1 MPRYSVWNNPR
12 KSYSCLFFLND
23 DYLLYLPITNLTET
37 MTKFFLSFIFLSSFL
52 VAQNKKR
59 ILLKNAIAHIGNG
72 QVLDNSYVSI
82 KDGKIDMVADARVT
96 KIDPSQFDTTI
107 DLSGKH
113 IYPGLIAPNC
123 ILGLQ
128 EAEAVR
134 QTSDYYEVG
143 EFNPHVRSLIAYNAE
158 SKILE
163 TVKANGVLYTQST
176 PRGGRIAGTSSIL
189 ATDGWNWEDA
199 VIKTDDGVHVNF
211 PNTIQK
217 HGWWAEPEP
226 SDKNPKYTE
235 QVNELTTFFNN
246 ALAYYNTKNATD
258 KNLRF
263 EAMKGIFDGT
273 KNLYIRADYV
283 KDIIGAINFSKKF
296 NIKKIVIV
304 GGKDSH
310 KITKLLKENN
320 VAVMLNR
327 LHDLPDLP
335 EAETDLIF
343 KLPYL
348 LQKDSVLFCLQN
360 QGDMEAMNA
369 RNLAFLAGT
378 AAAYGLTKEQALQS
392 VTLSS
397 AKILGIDNLVGSIE
411 TGKLA
416 SLVVSEGDIL
426 DMKTNKI
433 ILAHVNGRSI
443 KLSNFQNDLNK
454 KYSDKLGIK
463 E

>member
-1 MPRYSVWNNPR
+1 MKTLFMKHFLLFLILATSV
-12 KSYSCLFFLND
+12 S
-23 DYLLYLPITNLTET
+23 
-37 MTKFFLSFIFLSSFL
+37 
-52 VAQNKKR
+52 VAQTPR
-59 ILLKNAIAHIGNG
+59 ILLKNGFAHMGNG
-72 QVLDNSYVSI
+72 QVIENSMI
-82 KDGKIDMVADARVT
+82 AIRDGKIEMVADARLVR
-96 KIDPSQFDTTI
+96 IDISQYDTTI
-107 DLSGKH
+107 DLTGKH

-134 QTSDYYEVG
+134 QTSDYAEVG
-143 EFNPHVRSLIAYNAE
+143 EYNPHIRSLIAYNAE

-176 PRGGRIAGTSSIL
+176 PRYGVISGSSSIM

-199 VIKTDDGVHVNF
+199 VLKKDDGIHLNF
-211 PNTIQK
+211 PNSIQK
-217 HGWWAEPEP
+217 HGWWAEQQP
-226 SDKNPKYTE
+226 SEKNSKYTE
-235 QVNELTTFFNN
+235 QLNDLTTFFEN
-246 ALAYYNTKNATD
+246 AQGYYLAKNVIE

-263 EAMKGIFDGT
+263 EAMKGIFNGT
-273 KNLYIRADYV
+273 KTLFIHTDYV
-283 KDIIGAINFSKKF
+283 KDIISAVNFGKHF
-296 NIKKIVIV
+296 KIQKMVLV
-304 GGKDSH
+304 GGKDSY
-310 KITKLLKENN
+310 KITKLLRDNKIP
-320 VAVMLNR
+320 VMLNR

-335 EAETDLIF
+335 EAETDLIY

-369 RNLAFLAGT
+369 RNIAFLAGT

-392 VTLSS
+392 ITLNS
-397 AKILGIDNLVGSIE
+397 AKILGVDHLIGSLE
-411 TGKLA
+411 NGKIA

-433 ILAHVNGRSI
+433 ILAFIEGKNIS
-443 KLSNFQNDLNK
+443 LNNFQNDLHK

-463 E
+463 Q

>member
-1 MPRYSVWNNPR
+1 
-12 KSYSCLFFLND
+12 
-23 DYLLYLPITNLTET
+23 
-37 MTKFFLSFIFLSSFL
+37 MTKFFLFFIFLTSFL
-52 VAQNKKR
+52 VAQNKR
-59 ILLKNAIAHIGNG
+59 TILLKNATAHIGNG

-82 KDGKIDMVADARVT
+82 KSGKIDMVADARLT

-107 DLSGKH
+107 DLAGKH

-134 QTSDYYEVG
+134 QTSDYAEVG
-143 EFNPHVRSLIAYNAE
+143 EFNPHIRSLIAYNAE

-176 PRGGRIAGTSSIL
+176 PRGGRVAGMSSIL

-199 VIKTDDGVHVNF
+199 VIKADDGIHVNF

-226 SDKNPKYTE
+226 SDKNLKYTE
-235 QVNELTTFFNN
+235 QVNELATFFDN
-246 ALAYYNTKNATD
+246 AFAYYNTINVAE

-263 EAMKGIFDGT
+263 EAMKGIFSGA

-283 KDIIGAINFSKKF
+283 KDIIGAINFSKKYG
-296 NIKKIVIV
+296 IKKIVIV
-304 GGKDSH
+304 GGKDSY
-310 KITKLLKENN
+310 KVTKFLKENN

-327 LHDLPDLP
+327 IHDLPDLP
-335 EAETDLIF
+335 EAETDLIY

-348 LQKDSVLFCLQN
+348 LQKDSVVFCLQN

-369 RNLAFLAGT
+369 RNLSFLAGT

-392 VTLSS
+392 ITLSS
-397 AKILGIDNLVGSIE
+397 AKILGIDNLIGSIE

-416 SLVVSEGDIL
+416 SLIVSEGDIL

-433 ILAHVNGRSI
+433 ILAYISGRSI

-454 KYSDKLGIK
+454 KYSEKLGIK

>member
-1 MPRYSVWNNPR
+1 M
-12 KSYSCLFFLND
+12 KQFFLFLIIATFP
-23 DYLLYLPITNLTET
+23 LL
-37 MTKFFLSFIFLSSFL
+37 
-52 VAQNKKR
+52 AQNTKR
-59 ILLKNAIAHIGNG
+59 ILLKNATAHIGNG
-72 QVLDNSYVSI
+72 QIIENSMI
-82 KDGKIDMVADARVT
+82 AIRDGKIDMVADARVVR
-96 KIDPSQFDTTI
+96 IDISQFDTTI

-134 QTSDYYEVG
+134 QTSDYSEVG
-143 EFNPHVRSLIAYNAE
+143 DYNPHIRSLIAYNAE

-176 PRGGRIAGTSSIL
+176 PRYGIISGMSSIM

-199 VIKTDDGVHVNF
+199 VLKADDGIHLNF
-211 PNTIQK
+211 PNSIQN
-217 HGWWAEPEP
+217 HGWWAEPQP
-226 SDKNPKYTE
+226 SEKNSKYTE
-235 QVNELTTFFNN
+235 QLNELSAFFEN
-246 ALAYYNTKNATD
+246 ARAYYHTKNVTE

-263 EAMKGIFDGT
+263 EAMKGIFEGT
-273 KNLYIRADYV
+273 KNLYVHTDYV
-283 KDIIGAINFSKKF
+283 KDIISAINFSKHF
-296 NIKKIVIV
+296 NIKKMVLI
-304 GGKDSH
+304 GGKDSY
-310 KITKLLKENN
+310 KITKLLRENN
-320 VAVMLNR
+320 IPVMLNR

-335 EAETDLIF
+335 EAETDLIY

-348 LQKDSVLFCLQN
+348 LQKDSVMFCLQN

-369 RNLAFLAGT
+369 RNIAFLAGT

-397 AKILGIDNLVGSIE
+397 AKILGVDQWIGSIE
-411 TGKLA
+411 VGKLA
-416 SLVVSEGDIL
+416 SIVVSEGDIL

-433 ILAHVNGRSI
+433 ILAYINGRSI
-443 KLSNFQNDLNK
+443 SLTNFQNDLHK
-454 KYSDKLGIK
+454 KYSNKLGIK

>member
-1 MPRYSVWNNPR
+1 
-12 KSYSCLFFLND
+12 
-23 DYLLYLPITNLTET
+23 
-37 MTKFFLSFIFLSSFL
+37 MTKFLLSFIFLSTL
-52 VAQNKKR
+52 IIAQNKKR
-59 ILLKNAIAHIGNG
+59 ILLKNATAHIGNG
-72 QVLDNSYVSI
+72 QVLDNSYVAI

-96 KIDPSQFDTTI
+96 RIDPSQFDTTI

-134 QTSDYYEVG
+134 QTSDYAEVG
-143 EFNPHVRSLIAYNAE
+143 DFNPHVRSLIAYNAE

-176 PRGGRIAGTSSIL
+176 PRYGRISGMSSIF

-199 VIKTDDGVHVNF
+199 VLKADDGVHLNF

-235 QVNELTTFFNN
+235 QVNELNTFFDN
-246 ALAYYNTKNATD
+246 AFAYYNSHGIIE

-263 EAMKGIFDGT
+263 EAMKGVFDGT

-283 KDIIGAINFSKKF
+283 KDIIGAVNFAKKYR
-296 NIKKIVIV
+296 IQKMVIV
-304 GGKDSH
+304 GGKDSY

-335 EAETDLIF
+335 EAETDLLY

-348 LQKDSVLFCLQN
+348 LQKDSVMFCLQN

-369 RNLAFLAGT
+369 RNIAFLAGT

-392 VTLSS
+392 ITLSP
-397 AKILGIDNLVGSIE
+397 AKILGIDKLIGSIE
-411 TGKLA
+411 TGKIA
-416 SLVVSEGDIL
+416 SLIVSEGDIL

-433 ILAHVNGRSI
+433 ILAYVNGRSI
-443 KLSNFQNDLNK
+443 KLTNFQNDLNK

>member
-1 MPRYSVWNNPR
+1 
-12 KSYSCLFFLND
+12 LND

-246 ALAYYNTKNATD
+246 AFAYYNTKNVID

-296 NIKKIVIV
+296 NIKKLVIV

-310 KITKLLKENN
+310 KITRLLKENN

-416 SLVVSEGDIL
+416 SLIVSEGDIL

-433 ILAHVNGRSI
+433 ILAYVNGRSI

>member
-1 MPRYSVWNNPR
+1 
-12 KSYSCLFFLND
+12 
-23 DYLLYLPITNLTET
+23 

-59 ILLKNAIAHIGNG
+59 ILLKNAITHIGNG
-72 QVLDNSYVSI
+72 QVLDNSYVAI
-82 KDGKIDMVADARVT
+82 KDGKIDMVADARLT
-96 KIDPSQFDTTI
+96 RIDPSQFDTTI
-107 DLSGKH
+107 DLTGKH

-134 QTSDYYEVG
+134 QTSDYAEVG
-143 EFNPHVRSLIAYNAE
+143 EFNPHIRSLVAYNAE

-176 PRGGRIAGTSSIL
+176 PRGGRVAGMSSVL

-199 VIKTDDGVHVNF
+199 VIKADDGVHVNF

-235 QVNELTTFFNN
+235 QVNELAAFFDN
-246 ALAYYNTKNATD
+246 AFAYYNTVNVTE

-263 EAMKGIFDGT
+263 EAMKGIFAGT

-283 KDIIGAINFSKKF
+283 KDIIGAVNFSKKY
-296 NIKKIVIV
+296 NIKKMVIV
-304 GGKDSH
+304 GGKDSY
-310 KITKLLKENN
+310 KVTKLLKENN

-327 LHDLPDLP
+327 IHDLPDLP
-335 EAETDLIF
+335 EAETDLIY

-348 LQKDSVLFCLQN
+348 LQKDSVIFCLQN

-369 RNLAFLAGT
+369 RNLSFLAGT

-392 VTLSS
+392 ITLSS
-397 AKILGIDNLVGSIE
+397 AKILGIDNLIGSIE

-433 ILAHVNGRSI
+433 ILAYINGRSI
-443 KLSNFQNDLNK
+443 KLTNFQNDLNK
-454 KYSDKLGIK
+454 KYSEKLGIK